1 LGGPSD
7 RAIASGLRWA
17 PPILSL
23 LLAGLPAW
31 LLLLTPLALARH
43 TAAAGRCECSA
54 PAVTSTT
61 GHRGVTVVACAASLL
76 RPPLACPT
84 PVVSSPDGRRR
95 SGGGAVFVAAAAPHL
110 LHALR
115 SVCRL
120 RALRVQ
126 ETGFAHPSHLPCRLR
141 YHPCCSEAV
150 EVVVACVLSAAP
162 AVPCDGLMTCRVG
175 ALPMGA
181 GTTDCQ
187 TAEAD
192 GQEAGQ
198 KREGG
203 GQTCCLS
210 LRRSGRA
217 VVARWVAAARDQ
229 CGTRSI

>member
-1 LGGPSD
+1 MAPQIVQSIWPALGASCLLL
-7 RAIASGLRWA
+7 ASGLPA
-17 PPILSL
+17 AC
-23 LLAGLPAW
+23 LAAAADAAG
-31 LLLLTPLALARH
+31 ALAHGR
-43 TAAAGRCECSA
+43 GRCECSA

-217 VVARWVAAARDQ
+217 VFARWVAAARDQ
-229 CGTRSI
+229 CGTTSRSI